1 MSTKRNFPDCLIF
14 GNLRDLSKTVVPT
27 YSDVMKCYLHKS

>member
-1 MSTKRNFPDCLIF
+1 MSTKRNFPDFFIF
-14 GNLRDLSKTVVPT
+14 ENLRDLSKTVVPT